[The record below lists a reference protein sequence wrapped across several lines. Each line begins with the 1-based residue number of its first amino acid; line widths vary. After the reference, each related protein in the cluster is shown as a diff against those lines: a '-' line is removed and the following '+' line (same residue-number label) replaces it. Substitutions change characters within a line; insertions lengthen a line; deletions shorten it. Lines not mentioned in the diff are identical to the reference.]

1 MSFNGFTEE
10 DFNVFTVEGLEPRMD
25 QLKGKIRP
33 KLEELGHHFA
43 PTLSSLVGDEMYY
56 HVAKHARRKVN
67 PPKDTWVAI
76 ANSNRGYKMLPH
88 FQIGLFET
96 HLFVWFAVIYEC
108 PIKQQ
113 FAEQLLSQMNTIK
126 QQIPSHF
133 VWSGDH
139 TKPEA
144 TSHQEADLE
153 ALFERLRDVKKAEIL
168 CGIHIDRNDP
178 IVSNGAELIK
188 RIDETFTTL
197 APLYRLT
204 SPIHN

>member
-1 MSFNGFTEE
+1 MSFTGFTQE
-10 DFNVFTVEGLEPRMD
+10 DFDVFIIEGLEPRMD
-25 QLKGKIRP
+25 QLKEKIRP
-33 KLEELGHHFA
+33 KLEALGHHFA
-43 PTLSSLVGDEMYY
+43 PTLSSLVGDEMFY

-113 FAEQLLSQMNTIK
+113 FAEQLLSEIK
-126 QQIPSHF
+126 NVQQQIPDHF

-144 TSHQEADLE
+144 TSHREADLQ

-178 IVSNGAELIK
+178 VISDGEKLIQK
-188 RIDETFTTL
+188 INKTFTTL
-197 APLYRLT
+197 SPLYRLT
-204 SPIHN
+204 TPVHK